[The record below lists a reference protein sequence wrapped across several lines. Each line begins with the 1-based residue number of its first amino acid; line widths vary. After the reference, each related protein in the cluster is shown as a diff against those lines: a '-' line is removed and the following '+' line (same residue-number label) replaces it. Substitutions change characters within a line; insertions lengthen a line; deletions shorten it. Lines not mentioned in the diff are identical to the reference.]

1 MYWGINILYHFFFF
15 NGVYLTLKIEM
26 EKLEKLQNFKDKLQ
40 NNVSLQLTYNMDS
53 LKEIRNLSS
62 TLQEMATKLCYE
74 LYQKEPGNPIFL
86 SELFIIQ
93 WTNPR
98 SHLRIS
104 LSLGSHYLGEG
115 IKSGWQEYLIFL
127 FS

>member
-1 MYWGINILYHFFFF
+1 
-15 NGVYLTLKIEM
+15 M

-93 WTNPR
+93 
-98 SHLRIS
+98 
-104 LSLGSHYLGEG
+104 
-115 IKSGWQEYLIFL
+115 
-127 FS
+127 